1 MPQRHATVIG
11 AAVLAAAHFAVA
23 VLSLLQWS
31 RNGERYSPWDMP
43 LEALWRSFQPLNDF
57 IMHGS
62 TTRFVLFIS
71 VAGTIMYA
79 ALGAVIGYAFGW
91 LFHRLRRSHTAS
103 YDI

>member
-91 LFHRLRRSHTAS
+91 LFHRLRRSHAA
-103 YDI
+103 